1 MDRVAWWAAVH
12 GALKSQTGLS
22 RQNTAQHDVS
32 YKVSKQP
39 QWGTYHCF
47 ILQVVK
53 LSLNEG
59 KWYVQRCT
67 VRQQRGLGLTP
78 RQPLQPPESISSSAP
93 SRNLGPQTPQLLPC
107 MTTHRRVKKK
117 KRSWCATKQKKKKK
131 KKSCFSSHLPTLP
144 PSS

>member
-1 MDRVAWWAAVH
+1 MDRAAWWAAVLW
-12 GALKSQTGLS
+12 AIKSQTRLS
-22 RQNTAQHDVS
+22 RRSTAQPDVS

-39 QWGTYHCF
+39 QCGTYHCF

-53 LSLNEG
+53 LSLKEG
-59 KWYVQRCT
+59 KWCVQRCT

-78 RQPLQPPESISSSAP
+78 RQPLQPTGSIISSAP
-93 SRNLGPQTPQLLPC
+93 SRNLGPQTLQLLLY

-117 KRSWCATKQKKKKK
+117 KRSWYATNEKKK